1 MAHLPMNQ
9 PLEQYI
15 SNGETMMKKFPAL
28 LLLLTVFSLNAVDLS
43 GNREFIQ
50 LKWQNTM
57 MRPVFTVS
65 FRVKMAKKD
74 MVIPEDVKNRGRVLF
89 TMDAKPIPVEGLTSI
104 KAFFQLKSFPTG
116 GYAGFQAAAR
126 VFGEAKPEIAR
137 YNVFWRAENSQV
149 PTGEFVRV
157 TLSYCDGEFGVYI
170 NRNNIASQHK
180 KVLLPMGF
188 AAPEYVMNF
197 GGMGKRHNVRCE
209 IEDIAVFDRALTP
222 DDLNVLL
229 KNGTPD
235 KIPGLRAF
243 YPLKKNQKSA
253 PGYPGFTLK
262 VNKSKKR

>member
-1 MAHLPMNQ
+1 
-9 PLEQYI
+9 
-15 SNGETMMKKFPAL
+15 MMKKFLWSLLIPAC
-28 LLLLTVFSLNAVDLS
+28 LTLGAVELS
-43 GNREFIQ
+43 GKREFIQ
-50 LKWQNTM
+50 LRWKNTM

-74 MVIPEDVKNRGRVLF
+74 MVIPEHVKNRGRVLF
-89 TMDAKPIPVEGLTSI
+89 TMDAKPVPTEGLASI
-104 KAFFQLKSFPTG
+104 KAFFQMKSFPTG

-126 VFGEAKPEIAR
+126 VPGADKPEVAR

-149 PTGEFVRV
+149 PTDEFVRV
-157 TLSYCDGEFGVYI
+157 TVTFCDGEFGVYI
-170 NRNNIASQHK
+170 DRNNIASQHK

-209 IEDIAVFDRALTP
+209 IEDIAVFDRAITP

-262 VNKSKKR
+262 VNKSKKH